1 MLYCSWDMARGRC
14 NCYFS
19 FWTIFCPS
27 TPLNSPKNKNLTK
40 KKKKKKPGDV
50 IILHK
55 CTKNYNH
62 MVYCSWYGVW
72 HVIVIFYFGLF
83 FALLPHNFPEKWKF
97 KKNEKNTWR
106 YCHFAQVYQKS
117 WSYAILFLRCG
128 TWQML
133 IFILG
138 YFFPFYPPNS
148 PKKSKFQ
155 NNEKIPKIMIR
166 WCRVPEKWCTTDRR
180 MEKVTHRGGSPT

>member
-1 MLYCSWDMARGRC
+1 MKKTPGDSIILHKCTKNQDHMLYCSGDMARDRC

-83 FALLPHNFPEKWKF
+83 FALLPRNFPEKWKF

-117 WSYAILFLRCG
+117 WSYAILFLRYG
-128 TWQML
+128 MW
-133 IFILG
+133 
-138 YFFPFYPPNS
+138 
-148 PKKSKFQ
+148 
-155 NNEKIPKIMIR
+155 
-166 WCRVPEKWCTTDRR
+166 RV
-180 MEKVTHRGGSPT
+180 